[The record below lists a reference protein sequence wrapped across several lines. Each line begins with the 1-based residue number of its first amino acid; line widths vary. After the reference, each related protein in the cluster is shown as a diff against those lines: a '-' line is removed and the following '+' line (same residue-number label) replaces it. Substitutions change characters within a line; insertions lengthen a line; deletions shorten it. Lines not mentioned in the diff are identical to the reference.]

1 MTETESKSE
10 TVPEKEPEPKLE
22 TGPKNIY
29 AGIQSEAVCITG
41 IKIDYYHIHHTKLW
55 LFSHNITLEAG
66 HENV

>member
-10 TVPEKEPEPKLE
+10 TVPEPKLE
-22 TGPKNIY
+22 TRPMNID